1 LEELAEGAVKSI
13 LRLVGVLVRAL
24 VWLFWEFI
32 FETLAWYVGWVLC
45 RVISVGR
52 LPQESINEHERA
64 STLTHLIVSL
74 IGFALM
80 IGLSIVIAQLVGP
93 A

>member
-1 LEELAEGAVKSI
+1 MDELTDGVVKTL

-24 VWLFWEFI
+24 VWLIWDFI
-32 FETLAWYVGWVLC
+32 FEIISWYVGWVLC

-64 STLTHLIVSL
+64 STLTHLIVSMV
-74 IGFALM
+74 GFAFL
-80 IGLSIVIAQLVGP
+80 IGLSLVIAQLVGP
-93 A
+93 G